1 MTIFR
6 LVVSEK
12 PLAFFA
18 LLGTLLI
25 FIAVVVA
32 IPIVVEFGQTG
43 LVRRFPTLSI
53 VTILMLA
60 GAVSGVC
67 GLILQTVTNM
77 RRELKRFA
85 YLSIDA
91 TAAATR

>member
-1 MTIFR
+1 
-6 LVVSEK
+6 
-12 PLAFFA
+12 
-18 LLGTLLI
+18 
-25 FIAVVVA
+25 
-32 IPIVVEFGQTG
+32 
-43 LVRRFPTLSI
+43 
-53 VTILMLA
+53 MLA

-91 TAAATR
+91 TAAVVR